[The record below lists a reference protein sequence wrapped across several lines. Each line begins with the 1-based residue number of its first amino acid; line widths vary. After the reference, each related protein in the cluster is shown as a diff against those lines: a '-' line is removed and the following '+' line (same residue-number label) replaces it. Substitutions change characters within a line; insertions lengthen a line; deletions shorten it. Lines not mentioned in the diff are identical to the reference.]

1 MENPVQT
8 NENGSP
14 SFAPALE
21 RGIRILDIVR
31 RLGSCSVSRIVAESG
46 LPRSSAYVLV
56 GALAKYEIL
65 RQKDNGEYQLWT
77 RALMLG
83 LAASDS
89 IGIDT
94 RLAACLDRLVEGP
107 GADAACFVVRDG
119 FSARC
124 AITRVR
130 PGAASPFPPAGGKVE
145 LRSGALGWCLEAFYG
160 GRDRSGRPEPT
171 PSVRLEIERI
181 RARGWACD
189 HPRSGGPKVLASPVA
204 DHRGNLLGV
213 LAVSGSGSQF
223 APSGISAAAMVLK
236 NTCADLARG
245 LG

>member
-1 MENPVQT
+1 M
-8 NENGSP
+8 NEHDNSGQ

-21 RGIRILDIVR
+21 RGIRIMDIVR
-31 RLGSCSVSRIVAESG
+31 RLRSCSVNRIVAESG

-56 GALAKYEIL
+56 GALAKYEML

-89 IGIDT
+89 IGIAAPLGACLE
-94 RLAACLDRLVEGP
+94 RLASAL
-107 GADAACFVVRDG
+107 GADAACFAVRDS

-124 AITRVR
+124 AMTRAR
-130 PGAASPFPPAGGKVE
+130 PGAASPFPPEGSKVE
-145 LRSGALGWCLEAFYG
+145 FRSGALGWCLEAFYEG
-160 GRDRSGRPEPT
+160 QDRSGRPEPT
-171 PSVRLEIERI
+171 PAARLEIERI

-189 HPRSGGPKVLASPVA
+189 RPPSGPKIIAAPVA

-213 LAVSGSGSQF
+213 LAVAGTGNRF
-223 APSGISAAAMVLK
+223 APSGIASAALALR
-236 NTCADLARG
+236 TACADLARM